1 MKQVW
6 TKAANRALIQN
17 VTSGTTD
24 NVELAKMLNKSVAQ
38 VYDKRYQ
45 LGLNDD
51 NAPRREPRD
60 DVGKNHHHTWTQSD
74 IETLR
79 DMYHANWSDSEIAEA
94 MGRSIDSISTQRKV
108 QRLVRN
114 EIKPKGKQL
123 EFEIAKPMK
132 TDEVKTTPSEPQVQ
146 GYVRE
151 FSFAWGLIKY
161 KKQ

>member
-45 LGLNDD
+45 LGLIED
-51 NAPRREPRD
+51 NSPRREPRD
-60 DVGKNHHHTWTQSD
+60 EVGKNHHHTWTQSER
-74 IETLR
+74 ETLS
-79 DMYHANWSDSEIAEA
+79 DMYHANWTDSEIAEA
-94 MGRSIDSISTQRKV
+94 MGRTIDSISTQRKV
-108 QRLVRN
+108 QRLVRT
-114 EIKPKGKQL
+114 EIERKGKQL
-123 EFEIAKPMK
+123 ELAKPTK
-132 TDEVKTTPSEPQVQ
+132 TEEAKTTPAEPQVQ

>member
-45 LGLNDD
+45 LGLIED

-60 DVGKNHHHTWTQSD
+60 EVGKNHHHTWTQSD
-74 IETLR
+74 RETLS
-79 DMYHANWSDSEIAEA
+79 DMYHANWTDSEIAEA

-108 QRLVRN
+108 QRLVRT
-114 EIKPKGKQL
+114 EIERKGKQI
-123 EFEIAKPMK
+123 EFAKPIEK
-132 TDEVKTTPSEPQVQ
+132 EEAKTTPAEPQVQ

>member
-45 LGLNDD
+45 LGLIED

-60 DVGKNHHHTWTQSD
+60 EVGKNHHHTWTQSD
-74 IETLR
+74 RETLS
-79 DMYHANWSDSEIAEA
+79 DMYHANWTDSEIAEA

-108 QRLVRN
+108 QRLVRT
-114 EIKPKGKQL
+114 EIERKGKQI
-123 EFEIAKPMK
+123 EFAKPIETEEAK
-132 TDEVKTTPSEPQVQ
+132 ITPAEPQVQ

>member
-45 LGLNDD
+45 LGLIED

-60 DVGKNHHHTWTQSD
+60 QVGKNHHHTWTQSER
-74 IETLR
+74 ETLS
-79 DMYHANWSDSEIAEA
+79 DMYHANWTDSEIAEA

-108 QRLVRN
+108 QRLVRT
-114 EIKPKGKQL
+114 EIERKGKQV
-123 EFEIAKPMK
+123 EFAKPIK
-132 TDEVKTTPSEPQVQ
+132 TEESKTTPAEPQVQ

>member
-1 MKQVW
+1 MKRVW
-6 TKAANRALIQN
+6 TKAAHRALIQN

-45 LGLNDD
+45 LGLIED

-60 DVGKNHHHTWTQSD
+60 EVGKNHHHTWTQSD
-74 IETLR
+74 RETLS
-79 DMYHANWSDSEIAEA
+79 DMYHANWTDSEIAEA
-94 MGRSIDSISTQRKV
+94 MGRTIDSISTQRKV
-108 QRLVRN
+108 QRLVRT
-114 EIKPKGKQL
+114 EIERKGKQV
-123 EFEIAKPMK
+123 EFAKPMK
-132 TDEVKTTPSEPQVQ
+132 KEEAKTTPAEPQVQ